1 MLFEPTPA
9 THTHTQR
16 QAAHGFMKIL
26 LGIGLPG
33 LFFLSVV
40 DSSFIPLP
48 IPGSTDI
55 VLILLCA
62 RSGNWVLLTLL
73 ATAGSVIGGYASY
86 RAGMA
91 GGMKAL
97 ERYVPAHHLKRIT
110 EWTEN
115 HSFFAVALP
124 ALLPPPMPLTPFM
137 LAAGALKMSL
147 RRYMT
152 AFTLSRAL
160 RHGICAWLGM
170 HYGRAIIRTWNRF
183 YANWGTTMMIVIW
196 ILVIVSVGVPIY
208 AMWKESKRRKQEGH
222 PGFLKEIGDAH

>member
-1 MLFEPTPA
+1 MLPSPA
-9 THTHTQR
+9 TTAHTHAHR
-16 QAAHGFMKIL
+16 RAAAHGFMRVL

-55 VLILLCA
+55 VLILLSA
-62 RSGNWVLLTLL
+62 RDHHWILLTLL

-86 RAGMA
+86 RAGRA

-97 ERYVPAHHLKRIT
+97 ERYVPAKYLKRIT
-110 EWTEN
+110 AWTERN
-115 HSFFAVALP
+115 SFLAVALP

-160 RHGICAWLGM
+160 RHGLCAWLGM

-183 YANWGTTMMIVIW
+183 YTKWDTTMMIVIW
-196 ILVIVSVGVPIY
+196 ILVIISVGVPIY
-208 AMWKESKRRKQEGH
+208 AMWKESQRRKKEGQ
-222 PGFLKEIGDAH
+222 PGILREIEG